1 MTLNP
6 CGAEGVLR
14 LLREV
19 AVMDRGSRM
28 LIGLVGN
35 EPWTRV
41 ALRRGLL
48 LYIVER
54 YI

>member
-1 MTLNP
+1 MTLMSF
-6 CGAEGVLR
+6 GVEGVLR
-14 LLREV
+14 LLREM

-35 EPWTRV
+35 GPWTRV
-41 ALRRGLL
+41 ASRRGLL
-48 LYIVER
+48 VYIVEW